1 MDKQKQYT
9 QVNNKTTHT
18 FATIRT
24 HTYQL
29 FKEGW
34 RQLKGKD
41 RYTWQWGASIDVS
54 CDQADTEQ
62 QAIRNVIEQL
72 EEVIVSLNLAALAQ
86 KEKHTR
92 N

>member
-1 MDKQKQYT
+1 VRHRQWI
-9 QVNNKTTHT
+9 NKSNTPKS
-18 FATIRT
+18 TIRT